1 MAALVDPSAPEPR
14 AFTLAA
20 EHELRFETPPAP
32 APPTTLT
39 LLQGSAEV
47 FGAELPLKRSLSFP
61 AGSSVAA
68 FTWLGCSL
76 SLVTPPET
84 LAYTATDTPMPTYIK
99 AHAVL
104 QRRRDVA
111 RVGARVGPRVVIVG
125 PRDSGKTALA
135 GVLGGY
141 CVKANGSCC
150 VVDLDVSGTGVCQG
164 VPGSVAVSVVK
175 NLDAEDGGMLFE
187 KVSNGVYGHV
197 AVKGNLGVAKKVYDG
212 VGSLV
217 DRLLSGSAEGW
228 AGCIVDMCGDV
239 EGGDGLEVLLAGV
252 ACVKAD
258 VVFVLGGERLFASVR
273 ARLGSSGVDVVLL
286 PKSGGVVSRDEA
298 WRQRN
303 RSRRVREYFYGG
315 DGLLNP
321 FSTVVD
327 FGTVTVL
334 EIVGQAAV
342 VPDSV
347 LPIGA
352 TSTLD
357 PLKPRVVTLGRDLLH
372 AVVGVS
378 QATKEEDVLSSPVFG
393 FVHVSK
399 IDVEKGTITVL
410 APSPGRLPGKFLLV
424 GSVKWME

>member
-1 MAALVDPSAPEPR
+1 MAALNPEQPAPRP
-14 AFTLAA
+14 FTLQP
-20 EHELRFETPPAP
+20 EHELRFETPAAP
-32 APPTTLT
+32 APLT
-39 LLQGSAEV
+39 QLTVLSGSVEV
-47 FGAELPLKRSLSFP
+47 FGAELPLNRPLAFP
-61 AGSSVAA
+61 AGTSVAA
-68 FTWLGCSL
+68 FTWTGASL
-76 SLVTPPET
+76 SLATPAST
-84 LAYTATDTPMPTYIK
+84 LAYTATDTPMPTYVK
-99 AHAVL
+99 THAVL

-125 PRDSGKTALA
+125 PRDSGKTGLA
-135 GVLGGY
+135 SMLGAY

-150 VVDLDVSGTGVCQG
+150 VVDLDVSGTGVCGG

-175 NLDAEDGGMLFE
+175 NLDVEEGGMLFE
-187 KVSNGVYGHV
+187 KISMGCYGHV
-197 AVKGNLGVAKKVYDG
+197 ALKGNLGVAKKVFG
-212 VGSLV
+212 GLGNLV
-217 DRLLSGSAEGW
+217 EKLLSGSSEGW

-252 ACVKAD
+252 DSVKAD

-273 ARLGSSGVDVVLL
+273 GRLADSGADVVLL
-286 PKSGGVVSRDEA
+286 PKSGGVVSRDEG

-303 RSRRVREYFYGG
+303 RSLRVREYFYGA

-327 FGTVTVL
+327 FSAVTVL
-334 EIVGQAAV
+334 EIVRQAAI

-357 PLKPRVVTLGRDLLH
+357 PLKPQVVKLGRDLLH

-378 QATKEEDVLSSPVFG
+378 QAEREEDVLSSAVFG

-399 IDVEKGTITVL
+399 IDVDKGTITVL